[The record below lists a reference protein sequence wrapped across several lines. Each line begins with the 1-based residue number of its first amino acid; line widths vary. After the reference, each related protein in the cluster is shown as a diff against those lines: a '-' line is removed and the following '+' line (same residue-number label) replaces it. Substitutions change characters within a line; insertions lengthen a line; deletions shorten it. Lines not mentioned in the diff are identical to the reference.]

1 MTNTT
6 AAKLAA
12 LSAEAADHGDAETV
26 RMCAAALAGDKD
38 TLADLRDQLR
48 NVKLAADHAAKLS
61 RAAAARKP
69 KYRTPTASSHPF
81 SHDES

>member
-48 NVKLAADHAAKLS
+48 NVKLAAAHAAKLS
-61 RAAAARKP
+61 RAAARKP